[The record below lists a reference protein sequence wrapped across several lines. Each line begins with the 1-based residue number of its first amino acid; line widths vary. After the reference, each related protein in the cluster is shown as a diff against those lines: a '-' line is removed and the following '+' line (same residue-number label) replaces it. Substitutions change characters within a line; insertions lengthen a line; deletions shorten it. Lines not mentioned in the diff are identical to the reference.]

1 MDSLIQIQEK
11 CSLCR
16 TWKRMIQGT
25 SCLTLSIPTNNDPNA
40 HCDSDLIMPYI
51 GNDPGRPGGIS
62 SRKRDMPN
70 NNTRLDSNNKFK
82 RKNRFFRNYP
92 DDYWAGFCDE
102 ANDLTLRRF
111 LDLIKDESGPQWDER
126 RQMLLTELRERCSQ
140 F

>member
-1 MDSLIQIQEK
+1 
-11 CSLCR
+11 
-16 TWKRMIQGT
+16 
-25 SCLTLSIPTNNDPNA
+25 
-40 HCDSDLIMPYI
+40 MPYI
-51 GNDPGRPGGIS
+51 GNNSGRPGGIS

-92 DDYWAGFCDE
+92 DHYWAGFCDE

-111 LDLIKDESGPQWDER
+111 LDLIKDEPGPQWDER

-140 F
+140 S